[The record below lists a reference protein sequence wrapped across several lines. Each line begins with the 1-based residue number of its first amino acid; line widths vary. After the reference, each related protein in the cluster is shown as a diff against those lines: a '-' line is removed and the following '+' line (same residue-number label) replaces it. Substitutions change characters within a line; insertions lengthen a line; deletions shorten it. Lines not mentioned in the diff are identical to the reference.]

1 MEEQQLSDLFES
13 ARNETP
19 VTHFSEMKSSF
30 LEQVAAGSTGVSA
43 AVVVKQSLWKKWLA
57 YSFKLKVIIM
67 TSAVSILTFSTLFIT
82 NQFNTTTSN
91 DTQNVSEP
99 QLEKS
104 EMIEIVSEDG
114 VQKTIVY
121 NEKSEVVQVTIDSF
135 ADTKS
140 IDQKL
145 TLHTIE
151 PEMLEN
157 NRVVTIDP
165 TRIEPKTSTK
175 VASDS
180 LHIKKFLI
188 SEKTTNE
195 EIERIQKQAIAAGIE
210 FTFNT
215 KVRNNKIKRLTMQ
228 MKKNGH
234 RWSSKISGT
243 DSFSFD
249 FGWWEDANGK
259 FVKFLCKDDVTM
271 NCGDC

>member
-1 MEEQQLSDLFES
+1 MEDHQLSDLFDS

-30 LEQVAAGSTGVSA
+30 LEQVAVGSTGISA
-43 AVVVKQSLWKKWLA
+43 AVVAKQSLWKKWLA

-67 TSAVSILTFSTLFIT
+67 TSAVSILTFSTLFVT
-82 NQFNTTTSN
+82 GQFSKTTSYEA
-91 DTQNVSEP
+91 QNVSEP
-99 QLEKS
+99 SFEKS
-104 EMIEIVSEDG
+104 EMIEILSEDG

-121 NEKSEVVQVTIDSF
+121 NEKSEVVKVTIDSF

-140 IDQKL
+140 TEQKI

-157 NRVVTIDP
+157 NKVVTIDP
-165 TRIEPKTSTK
+165 VRIEPKASTT

-180 LHIKKFLI
+180 LNIKKFMI

-195 EIERIQKQAIAAGIE
+195 EIERIQQQAITAGIE

-215 KVRNNKIKRLTMQ
+215 KIRNNKIKRLTMQ

-234 RWSSKISGT
+234 RWSSKITGT

-249 FGWWEDANGK
+249 FGWLEDANGK
-259 FVKFLCKDDVTM
+259 FVKFLCKDDLTM